1 MSLLNE
7 SMTISGL
14 DKNNLTFLKNN
25 FSITNLEIKQ
35 LTLKDN
41 WELLSELKQLR
52 SLTVK
57 DSYVDFKKFYSAIC
71 SLPKLERLIYNHYC
85 FFNKNKKDKLPNNLK
100 LSSLKIFKLEFPDE
114 SEPDFEIN
122 TYAQKSYKNKHN
134 SITELKDCHKI
145 FPNLEEIQFV
155 NYQTYKKK
163 IINEDEKKDIKK
175 VNSEVYWNMD
185 FKSLDKFKNLKN
197 IVVDKG
203 SLSDIY
209 INGLEHFL
217 KIIEKRKLHF
227 FLNGQ
232 NKTSNIILDVR
243 TVNFF
248 CGNKDEKNN
257 IFAKNEGKFLTYL
270 KNHSIDLEE
279 NYYNINELN
288 YYKDNYNSKPFS
300 IKKNK
305 SFENILNSN
314 PTCFIF
320 KSCFR
325 FLNINN
331 TSYDLINKIKV
342 YQNIIKNQK
351 NLKKIIFDLSRN
363 EKYDGDGEWNS
374 DQVSFL
380 IKFIFEI
387 KKIIPDIKIYLYHS
401 QIEDLL
407 NGKDRDDK
415 FKIHLIY
422 LFNAIKI
429 NDLKNNL
436 EIIGASDD
444 RLEKLTTTYIQ
455 ENIDQVVIVDDIF
468 YDISKYFPEE
478 TIIYHDQLNDIK
490 RHYAKYYE
498 EYYNDRWSK
507 LNFPFKENYREI
519 LRIVGFYDNDFN
531 PDPSSLIIIIKKRSI
546 KRIKN
551 LNLKKTYIYLGA
563 SLHHV
568 THHMNYTEK
577 EWKAKKI
584 VGILVNNNPEGIKK
598 IKDKLYSVAEKTA
611 ENFLSSDEID
621 TNNISKKDLLKST
634 EDYKIVEN
642 LNINKDTIKNVT
654 HCWIEGVNPW
664 QEKYINLSKF
674 NDLFPS
680 KNLEYL
686 KLSDCIHFENLNLP
700 KFPRLKVLKLNF
712 FQNHHKKSLDKVV
725 LTNFENC
732 PNLQKIEIRN
742 LTSFYNKALFKFTL
756 GYTGY
761 GTNLHYN
768 DTWTYI
774 NVDLSKINQL
784 KKLEEIDISKV
795 LASDLRNMKSIESL
809 KKIHLNVFHF
819 TKDDY
824 LTKYDEQP
832 EINDQDLSFF
842 YGCTKLEELNLRL
855 GDQPWKE
862 DMSGE
867 IYTSYKG
874 NGDFLNK
881 INHKLK
887 KLSLNVNVGIKNQ
900 TVIQDIINKIT
911 NRFLFLEEV
920 SLSFGIAA
928 RSEHYDS
935 VRGSYNKKID
945 TQILDIAKF
954 LKLKNL
960 TKLIFQTG
968 GDQCFIKFKTINSD
982 KIVNLKKI
990 KDLDIMW
997 SSVSFAEFR
1006 KVRMAFKKENFDN
1019 PSYYDEEYNYYEDDD
1034 EYKKNWNRMSWIN
1047 TDDFD
1052 WYSLESRYLK
1062 LEKEENEK
1070 KYKKP
1075 KQIIRKRKN

>member
-1 MSLLNE
+1 MI
-7 SMTISGL
+7 ISGANKKDNL
-14 DKNNLTFLKNN
+14 EVLNNNLDIK
-25 FSITNLEIKQ
+25 NLEIQNLSLDDDWSLIAKARNIEN
-35 LTLKDN
+35 LTI
-41 WELLSELKQLR
+41 
-52 SLTVK
+52 K
-57 DSYVDFKKFYSAIC
+57 DSYIDYEKFYNAIC
-71 SLPKLERLIYNHYC
+71 FLKKLNKLTYNHYC
-85 FFNKNKKDKLPNNLK
+85 YFNKTKKDKFPENLNLPP
-100 LSSLKIFKLEFPDE
+100 LKIFRLEFPDPE
-114 SEPDFEIN
+114 EPDFEIN
-122 TYAQKSYKNKHN
+122 TYWQKSYKNKYN
-134 SITELKDCHKI
+134 SITEVKDSHKV
-145 FPNLEEIQFV
+145 FNNLEQIEFV

-175 VNSEVYWNMD
+175 VHSEVYWNMD

-197 IVVDKG
+197 IVIDNG
-203 SLSDIY
+203 SLSDLY

-217 KIIEKRKLHF
+217 KIIEKRKSHF

-232 NKTSNIILDVR
+232 NKTSNIISDVR

-248 CGNKDEKNN
+248 CGYKDEKNN
-257 IFAKNEGKFLTYL
+257 IFAKNESKFLTYL
-270 KNHSIDLEE
+270 KNHNIDLEE

-288 YYKDNYNSKPFS
+288 YYKDNYNRKPFS

-305 SFENILNSN
+305 AFEDILNSN

-325 FLNINN
+325 FLNTDN
-331 TSYDLINKIKV
+331 TSDHLIKKINV

-363 EKYDGDGEWNS
+363 ENYDSDEKWNS
-374 DQVSFL
+374 DQISFL

-407 NGKDRDDK
+407 NGKDSDDK

-436 EIIGASDD
+436 EIIGASDG

-478 TIIYHDQLNDIK
+478 TIIYHDQLNDI
-490 RHYAKYYE
+490 RMHYAKYYE
-498 EYYNDRWSK
+498 EYYSNRWSK
-507 LNFPFKENYREI
+507 LNFPFKENYWEI

-531 PDPSSLIIIIKKRSI
+531 PDPSSLIIIIKKKSI

-563 SLHHV
+563 SLHHI

-577 EWKAKKI
+577 EWNAKKI
-584 VGILVNNNPEGIKK
+584 VGVLVNNNPEGIKK

-611 ENFLSSDEID
+611 ESFLSSDETD

-642 LNINKDTIKNVT
+642 LNINKDKIKNVT
-654 HCWIEGVNPW
+654 HCWIEGVKPW

-680 KNLEYL
+680 ENLEYL

-742 LTSFYNKALFKFTL
+742 LASFYNKELFKFTL
-756 GYTGY
+756 GYTGH

-784 KKLEEIDISKV
+784 KKLEEINISQV

-842 YGCTKLEELNLRL
+842 YGCKKLEELNLRL
-855 GDQPWKE
+855 GDQLWKD

-867 IYTSYKG
+867 IYSSYKN

-920 SLSFGIAA
+920 TLNFGIAA
-928 RSEHYDS
+928 RSEHYDF
-935 VRGSYNKKID
+935 VDGGYNKKID

-960 TKLIFQTG
+960 TKLIFQSG
-968 GDQCFIKFKTINSD
+968 GDQCFIKFKTINFD

-1006 KVRMAFKKENFDN
+1006 KARMAFKKENFDN

-1047 TDDFD
+1047 TNYYD
-1052 WYSLESRYLK
+1052 WYSLESRYLN
-1062 LEKEENEK
+1062 LEKEENKKKYEK
-1070 KYKKP
+1070 KLVVKK
-1075 KQIIRKRKN
+1075 KKN